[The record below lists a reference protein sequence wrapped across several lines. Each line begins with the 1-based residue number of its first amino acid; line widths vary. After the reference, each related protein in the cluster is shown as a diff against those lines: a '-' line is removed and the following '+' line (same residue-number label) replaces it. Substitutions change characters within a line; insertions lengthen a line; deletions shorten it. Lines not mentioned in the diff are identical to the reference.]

1 MLNENILTASQY
13 LLSGSRY
20 NSPWIYV
27 FFFILHHTNLL
38 IIIFLGMLAVHDC
51 RFAWF
56 SCTATEK
63 HMFKIKTEDKTT
75 KVFLFFLFHHS
86 TKVCFQTFI
95 ITGSHFVLRFPLL
108 QNFCLPPFIT
118 GRFVTAASLFVL
130 FPPLHS
136 SPFVSSQFSSWHC
149 PQLRSSLHMGIIGS
163 DLAERCHMMPTC
175 VWCFAGTPLTQEML
189 PAFFPPSCSA
199 AESRAL
205 QLNPVSV
212 LQSIPHWFQ
221 PLPGYR
227 LPQTMRLCYNF
238 RLAGAMGIKLWT
250 TKSCLW
256 QNRGAGAPQ

>member
-1 MLNENILTASQY
+1 M
-13 LLSGSRY
+13 
-20 NSPWIYV
+20 
-27 FFFILHHTNLL
+27 
-38 IIIFLGMLAVHDC
+38 
-51 RFAWF
+51 
-56 SCTATEK
+56 
-63 HMFKIKTEDKTT
+63 
-75 KVFLFFLFHHS
+75 
-86 TKVCFQTFI
+86 
-95 ITGSHFVLRFPLL
+95 LRFPLL

-130 FPPLHS
+130 SPPPLHS

-238 RLAGAMGIKLWT
+238 RLAGAMGISCELPKAVYGRTEELELHNRQLPCPRIPPPPSNSICGESVGGFGWAQIKNSQTHSRQKLRKKWNT
-250 TKSCLW
+250 HCTNDISHCGGLFG
-256 QNRGAGAPQ
+256 NS